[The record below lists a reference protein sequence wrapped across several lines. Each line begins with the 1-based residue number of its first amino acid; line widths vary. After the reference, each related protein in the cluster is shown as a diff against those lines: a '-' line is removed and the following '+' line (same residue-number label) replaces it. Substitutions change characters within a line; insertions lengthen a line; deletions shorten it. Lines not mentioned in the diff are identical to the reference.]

1 MPVKVL
7 QLISSGGYYGAENM
21 LLNLATSQ
29 EKAGCRNS
37 LLLFHN
43 VHQPNLEFYERA
55 QNSSLNVKMVRCKGR
70 ADWRTVR
77 EIQKCMRE
85 DSVDLIHTH
94 GYKADLYGYLAA
106 RSTAKPLV
114 ATCHNWI
121 GGTAALEIYNR
132 LDRFVL
138 KRFNAIAAVS
148 ETVANRLRIFGI
160 SQTKIKTISN
170 GLHVEEFEGC
180 PRAVPPLCH
189 DGVCHDGVCQDGSRE
204 DGSKKVIGMVA
215 RLDLQK
221 GFEYLLRAVRD
232 LLKMF
237 PGIVLVIVGEGPDR
251 KAIESMVQEY
261 SLGSNVVLAGRR
273 NDMPGVY
280 AAMDIF
286 VLPSLNEGLPM
297 TLLEAMASSRPVVA
311 TRVGA
316 IPSVIADGENGFL
329 VGPRDAAGLKNAI
342 SRLLANPD
350 LGQRL
355 GARAHDWVNRH
366 YTADAMAQKYRQLYE
381 EVLEGQKNLA
391 AAQAQRLNGSDARA
405 RSL

>member
-29 EKAGCRNS
+29 EKAGCRNN

-43 VHQPNLEFYERA
+43 LHQPNMEFYERA
-55 QNSSLNVKMVRCKGR
+55 QRSGLNVKTVRCKGR
-70 ADWRTVR
+70 ADWHTVR

-106 RSTAKPLV
+106 RSTGKPLV
-114 ATCHNWI
+114 ATCHNWV
-121 GGTAALEIYNR
+121 GGTTVLEIYNR

-148 ETVANRLRIFGI
+148 ETVANRMRVLGI
-160 SQTKIKTISN
+160 SPDKIKAIAN

-180 PRAVPPLCH
+180 PPAALPLR
-189 DGVCHDGVCQDGSRE
+189 QDR
-204 DGSKKVIGMVA
+204 DRKVIGIVA

-232 LLKMF
+232 LRKMF
-237 PGIVLVIVGEGPDR
+237 PGVVLVIVGEGPDR
-251 KAIESMVQEY
+251 TAIEGMVQEY
-261 SLGSNVVLAGRR
+261 GLQSNVVLAGQR

-316 IPSVIADGENGFL
+316 IPNVIADGENGFL
-329 VGPRDAAGLKNAI
+329 VGPRDSAGLKNAI

-350 LGQRL
+350 MGQRL
-355 GARAHDWVNRH
+355 GTHAHDWVKQH
-366 YTADAMAQKYRQLYE
+366 YTAAAMAQKYRELYE
-381 EVLEGQKNLA
+381 EVLEGRKNLA
-391 AAQAQRLNGSDARA
+391 PTRTQRLDRSDVRA